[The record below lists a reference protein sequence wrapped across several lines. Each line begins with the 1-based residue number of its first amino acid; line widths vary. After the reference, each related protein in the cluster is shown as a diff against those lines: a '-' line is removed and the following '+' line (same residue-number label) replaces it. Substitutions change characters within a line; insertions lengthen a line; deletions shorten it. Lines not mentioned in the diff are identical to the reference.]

1 MAATIQ
7 HIELPKKPRA
17 LDSSTSVQEVS
28 QEMTGKRRHLGLAGR
43 IDSRSYRR
51 GWVDEANGGELTIAS
66 NKACHY

>member
-28 QEMTGKRRHLGLAGR
+28 QELITNGDFATGDFTGWT
-43 IDSRSYRR
+43 DSLVAFGAKSI
-51 GWVDEANGGELTIAS
+51 EGGA
-66 NKACHY
+66 AR